1 MRKGL
6 VLLFIL
12 LIIGFSIIGLIQ
24 ENQQSENQVETSV
37 IDHDVTT

>member
-6 VLLFIL
+6 VFLFIL

-24 ENQQSENQVETSV
+24 EDQQDENQVETSV